1 MTFESFIPPRAKSV
15 LELTGEV
22 DKNFE
27 TSGERFLAI
36 QPECKYTVEKYL
48 PDAKG
53 TFDAVVVQSNLID
66 NMEVKELTEL
76 IKKISG
82 KLNKGGKI
90 IFGLDNVAFIGN
102 IVSVLEGNAPTINA
116 TLTVEE
122 LKKAIADAKLN
133 IAGELNAAKKISVPK
148 ALADLAKTDIATFL
162 YIITAIPEKLP
173 KSLMIQT
180 MLGEEVVCAPHRVHI
195 PNRFM
200 ITVPNVAT
208 TTIPLNQPFHMFNKD
223 EYDRRI
229 FINQRMSFGTFK
241 QGADF
246 FETAVKRGY
255 LYLSEMDDN
264 PNLWP
269 DDYAKSANVNF
280 IGVHAIQTS
289 TKYLAD
295 ILKEFNPHVKVFPNQ
310 LFHLLPERD
319 YAEEAKNKKNPIVI
333 FFGALNRDDDFEEI
347 LPVINKLSKE
357 YGKKIAFNIIS
368 RTKLFD
374 SIESENKNRV
384 FDANKYEGQFV
395 SYALYEKTIHN
406 SDIALLPLRDTEF
419 NRAKS
424 DLKFIECAGA
434 GAAVLASPVIYSDV
448 VKDGENGFIY
458 NNLQEFE
465 EKLRLLIDNKEKRI
479 DIAKNAYEYV
489 KHNRLMAQHYE
500 ERLDWYEELL
510 KKLPELTKETRER
523 LSKVEVPPEVSSE
536 GEGNSDS
543 GAEIIIPE

>member
-22 DKNFE
+22 GKNFE
-27 TSGERFLAI
+27 PSDERFLAI

-48 PDAKG
+48 SDAKG
-53 TFDAVVVQSNLID
+53 TFDAVIVQSNLIG
-66 NMEVKELTEL
+66 NMEVKELTDL
-76 IKKISG
+76 IKKIAG

-102 IVSVLEGNAPTINA
+102 IVSILEGGKPGITA

-133 IAGELNAAKKISVPK
+133 IAGELNAARKISIPK
-148 ALADLAKTDIATFL
+148 ALADIAKTDIATFL
-162 YIITAIPEKLP
+162 YIISAIPEKLP

-180 MLGEEVVCAPHRVHI
+180 MLGEAVVCAPHRVHI

-200 ITVPNVAT
+200 ITSPNVAT
-208 TTIPLNQPFHMFNKD
+208 TTIPLGKPFHLFTKE
-223 EYDRRI
+223 EYDRSI
-229 FINQRMSFGTFK
+229 FINQRMSFANFK

-246 FETAVKRGY
+246 FEKAVDKGY
-255 LYLSEMDDN
+255 LCLSEMDDN

-295 ILKEFNPHVKVFPNQ
+295 VLKEFNPHVKVFPNQ

-319 YAEEAKNKKNPIVI
+319 YAEESKNKKNPVTI
-333 FFGALNRDDDFEEI
+333 FFGALNRDKDFEEI

-368 RTKLFD
+368 RKELFD
-374 SIESENKNRV
+374 SIESENKNRIG
-384 FDANKYEGQFV
+384 DPKTYEGQFV

-434 GAAVLASPVIYSDV
+434 GAAVLASPLIYSDV

-458 NNLQEFE
+458 NDLKEFE

-500 ERLDWYEELL
+500 ERLDWYDELF
-510 KKLPELTKETRER
+510 KKLPELTKEARER

-536 GEGNSDS
+536 GEGNSDAH
-543 GAEIIIPE
+543 AEIIIPE

>member
-22 DKNFE
+22 GKNFE
-27 TSGERFLAI
+27 PSDERFLAI

-48 PDAKG
+48 SDAKG
-53 TFDAVVVQSNLID
+53 TFDAVVVQSNLIG
-66 NMEVKELTEL
+66 NMEVKELTDL
-76 IKKISG
+76 IKKIAG

-102 IVSVLEGNAPTINA
+102 IVSILEGGKPGITA

-133 IAGELNAAKKISVPK
+133 IAGELNAARKISIPK
-148 ALADLAKTDIATFL
+148 ALADIAKTDIATFL
-162 YIITAIPEKLP
+162 YIISAIPEKLP

-180 MLGEEVVCAPHRVHI
+180 MLGEAVVCAPHRVHI

-200 ITVPNVAT
+200 ITSPNVAT
-208 TTIPLNQPFHMFNKD
+208 TTIPLGKPFHLFTKE
-223 EYDRRI
+223 EYDRSI
-229 FINQRMSFGTFK
+229 FINQRMSFANFK

-246 FETAVKRGY
+246 FEKAVDKGY
-255 LYLSEMDDN
+255 LCLSEMDDN

-295 ILKEFNPHVKVFPNQ
+295 VLKEFNPHVKVFPNQ

-319 YAEEAKNKKNPIVI
+319 YAEESKNKKNPVTI
-333 FFGALNRDDDFEEI
+333 FFGALNRDKDFEEI

-368 RTKLFD
+368 RKELFD
-374 SIESENKNRV
+374 SIESENKNRIG
-384 FDANKYEGQFV
+384 DPKTYEGQFV
-395 SYALYEKTIHN
+395 SYADYEKTIHN

-434 GAAVLASPVIYSDV
+434 GAAVLASPLIYSDV

-458 NNLQEFE
+458 NDLKEFE

-500 ERLDWYEELL
+500 ERLDWYDELF
-510 KKLPELTKETRER
+510 KKDER
-523 LSKVEVPPEVSSE
+523 GSRKTFKSRSAA
-536 GEGNSDS
+536 GSFFRR
-543 GAEIIIPE
+543 